1 MNVAVAL
8 LLVALA
14 ASQSRLDALV
24 AALRP
29 VLPFPAA
36 TVDGALPVDNS
47 AQAKWFVVWPADP
60 SDSLIVVKANPLH
73 PEVQKAGA
81 DAMSRI
87 NAAVAM
93 AERKAQ
99 AAYDKALEELRRTG
113 GGSDIESITLDDEGV
128 AGERIDAELELS
140 IELQPVASFAV
151 ASAEAPV
158 IAPGATGATWIVTIP
173 ANTYRSRRGGDSRER
188 FRAAEARL
196 YFGTV
201 PKPTVARQ
209 GDEPLFNVTV
219 AAGTGTYAVVVRG
232 NETLLKQVVTT
243 TDWSRLSGR

>member
-8 LLVALA
+8 LLVTCA

-24 AALRP
+24 ATLRP

-36 TVDGALPVDNS
+36 AADGALPADNS

-60 SDSLIVVKANPLH
+60 SDPLVVVKANPLN
-73 PEVQKAGA
+73 PEVQKAA
-81 DAMSRI
+81 AEAMGRI
-87 NAAVAM
+87 NAAVAI

-140 IELQPVASFAV
+140 IELQPAASFAV
-151 ASAEAPV
+151 ASSVAPV
-158 IAPGATGATWIVTIP
+158 VAAGAKGPTWVVNIP
-173 ANTYRSRRGGDSRER
+173 ANTYRSGSGADAREH

-196 YFGTV
+196 YFGALA
-201 PKPTVARQ
+201 KPSVARK

-219 AAGTGTYAVVVRG
+219 ATATNAYAVVLRG
-232 NETLLKQVVTT
+232 NEALLKQVVTT
-243 TDWSRLSGR
+243 ADWSKLSGD